1 MGRPPSWRI
10 VTSGTMPPA
19 ILLAFADD
27 WADDKRRLRNLLTE
41 SKAIRGA
48 LAPLVTAGALEV
60 PDAIH
65 NATVDD
71 VIAAFRDRRN
81 RRGIRIF
88 HFAGHASG
96 SALIF
101 ETESG
106 ASAEAHAGG
115 LAGYL
120 GQQRGLVLVFLNGC
134 CTEPQVQ
141 QLRRA
146 GVKAVVATTASID
159 DAVAAEFATAFYAE
173 LATHPLREAFDAAVH
188 SVRMRWGDDPRAVTR
203 DVQPLDDGGQR
214 GWPWIIDCDPAI
226 ETWRIG
232 SRSGRLRWLLAALV
246 LSASLVVGAIAVIA
260 SPGAAERALWKR
272 ALAMDSGDGLR
283 EYLGTYP
290 KGAFVEEARS
300 RLAGCRMEET
310 LGPAHDVTYRL
321 PVNTKG
327 AWPSEDEARRDA
339 RERGDQDAADACASL
354 AFASVVLSSQAKPR
368 DTGCRRDDDGVR
380 CGFEGDV
387 VCRIQDKLRVERCRQ
402 RNGPPPE
409 APATQ

>member
-1 MGRPPSWRI
+1 VTAPSWRT
-10 VTSGTMPPA
+10 VTSETMPPA

-41 SKAIRGA
+41 SKAIRSA
-48 LAPLVTAGALEV
+48 LQPLVTTGALDV

-65 NATVDD
+65 NATVGD
-71 VIAAFRDRRN
+71 VIAAFRQRRN
-81 RRGIRIF
+81 RGRICIF

-96 SALIF
+96 STLIF
-101 ETESG
+101 ETDSG

-141 QLRRA
+141 QVRRA

-173 LATHPLREAFDAAVH
+173 LATHPLRDAFDAAVH

-214 GWPWIIDCDPAI
+214 GWPWIIDCDPAF
-226 ETWRIG
+226 EAWRIK
-232 SRSGRLRWLLAALV
+232 SKSGRLRGILAALV
-246 LSASLVVGAIAVIA
+246 LSAPLVVAAVA
-260 SPGAAERALWKR
+260 ALSSPDAAERALWKR
-272 ALAMDSGDGLR
+272 AIAADSGDGLR
-283 EYLGTYP
+283 DYVRRYP
-290 KGAFVEEARS
+290 RGAFIEEAS
-300 RLAGCRMEET
+300 LRLDGCGFEET
-310 LGPAHDVTYRL
+310 LGPAHDVAYPLR
-321 PVNTKG
+321 VNTKA
-327 AWPSEDEARRDA
+327 AWPSEEEARRDA
-339 RERGDQDAADACASL
+339 QERGDQDAVDACASL
-354 AFASVVLSSQAKPR
+354 AFASMVLSSHGKPR
-368 DTGCRRDDDGVR
+368 DTECRRDADGFR

-387 VCRIQDKLRVERCRQ
+387 VCRIQDKVRVERCRP
-402 RNGPPPE
+402 RNGPPPD
-409 APATQ
+409 APARE